1 MNENEE
7 NLSDGL
13 TVKQLFQHHDGLT
26 YNDFII
32 LPGFIN
38 FSSDQVSLTSKLTK
52 KISIK
57 TPFISSPMD
66 TVTESTMASKKIT
79 TTTTIF
85 FCDKKEQYRLF
96 SFSCNGIERWNW
108 NYSSQLLN

>member
-7 NLSDGL
+7 NMSDGL

-38 FSSDQVSLTSKLTK
+38 FSSDQVSLESKLTR

-57 TPFISSPMD
+57 TPFVSSPMD
-66 TVTESTMASKKIT
+66 TVTESTMASKK
-79 TTTTIF
+79 
-85 FCDKKEQYRLF
+85 KKQQDYLEKTKFYR
-96 SFSCNGIERWNW
+96 
-108 NYSSQLLN
+108 